1 MLSLLANKF
10 VLGLLGVI
18 LIVSGIGFMYW
29 NMNRWKEKAAVLE
42 VQLVSMTAARDL
54 LVDVNKSL
62 EDLEKTQEARR
73 AEVENKL
80 NEDDR
85 SFFERGM
92 R

>member
-10 VLGLLGVI
+10 VLGLLGVM
-18 LIVSGIGFMYW
+18 LVASGIGFMYW

-54 LVDVNKSL
+54 LIDVNKSL
-62 EDLEKTQEARR
+62 ADLEKTQETRR
-73 AEVENKL
+73 EEVENKL
-80 NEDDR
+80 NEGDR

-92 R
+92 Q

>member
-1 MLSLLANKF
+1 MLSLLTNKF
-10 VLGLLGVI
+10 VLGLLGAL
-18 LIVSGIGFMYW
+18 LIASGIGFMYW

-92 R
+92 K

>member
-1 MLSLLANKF
+1 MLSLLTNKF
-10 VLGLLGVI
+10 VLGLLGAL

-42 VQLVSMTAARDL
+42 TQLVSMTAARNL
-54 LVDVNKSL
+54 LIEVNKSL
-62 EDLEKTQEARR
+62 SELEKVQETRR
-73 AEVENKL
+73 SEVENKL

-92 R
+92 Q

>member
-1 MLSLLANKF
+1 MLSLLTNKF

-18 LIVSGIGFMYW
+18 LIASGIGFMYW

-92 R
+92 K

>member
-1 MLSLLANKF
+1 MLSLLTNKF
-10 VLGLLGVI
+10 VLGLLGVM
-18 LIVSGIGFMYW
+18 LVASGIGFMYW
-29 NMNRWKEKAAVLE
+29 NMNRWKEKVAVLE

-54 LVDVNKSL
+54 LIDVNESL
-62 EDLEKTQEARR
+62 ADLEKIQEIRR
-73 AEVENKL
+73 VEVENKL

>member
-1 MLSLLANKF
+1 MLSLLTNKF
-10 VLGLLGVI
+10 VLGLLGAL
-18 LIVSGIGFMYW
+18 LIASGIGFMYW